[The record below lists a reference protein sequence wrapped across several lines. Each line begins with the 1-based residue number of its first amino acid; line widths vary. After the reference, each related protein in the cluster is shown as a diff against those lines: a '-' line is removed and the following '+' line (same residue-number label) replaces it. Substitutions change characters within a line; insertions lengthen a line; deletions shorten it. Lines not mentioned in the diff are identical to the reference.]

1 MSKRDENRNFIA
13 KKIASYFKDG
23 DVVNLGVGVP
33 MLVANYLSKDVAV
46 QTENGILGYGKVIGG
61 NNPDKPYFNAAGNT
75 VELVPGASCFGMCTS
90 FGMIRRGRIKSTVL
104 GCFEVSQYGD
114 LANWARPGS
123 YPGMGG
129 AMDLVSGIENVIVA
143 TDHCTKDGSPKI
155 LKECTL
161 PLTGIGVVKSI
172 VTELAV
178 FTINK
183 EKGLCLRERR
193 DGVSIAEIR
202 EKTGAEFY
210 VDPEIKIM

>member
-1 MSKRDENRNFIA
+1 MSERDDNRNFIA
-13 KKIASYFKDG
+13 KKIASYFTDG

-46 QTENGILGYGKVIGG
+46 QTENGILGYGRVIGG
-61 NNPDKPYFNAAGNT
+61 NNPYDPYFNAAGNT
-75 VELVPGASCFGMCTS
+75 VELVEGASCFGMCTS
-90 FGMIRRGRIKSTVL
+90 FGMIRRGRIKTCVL

-155 LKECTL
+155 IEECTL
-161 PLTGIGVVKSI
+161 PLTGVRVARSI

-178 FTINK
+178 FTIHK
-183 EKGLCLRERR
+183 TKGLMLRERR
-193 DGVSIAEIR
+193 DGVSISEIR
-202 EKTGAEFY
+202 EKTGAHFE
-210 VDPEIKIM
+210 VDPDIKIM

>member
-1 MSKRDENRNFIA
+1 MTREENRNFIA

-33 MLVANYLSKDVAV
+33 MLVANYLPPDVAI
-46 QTENGILGYGKVIGG
+46 QTENGILGYGKVIGD
-61 NNPDKPYFNAAGNT
+61 NDPKEPYFNAAGDT
-75 VELVPGASCFGMCTS
+75 VELVIGASCFGMCTS
-90 FGMIRRGRIKSTVL
+90 FGMIRRGRIKTTVL

-129 AMDLVSGIENVIVA
+129 AMDLVSGIKNVIVA

-155 LKECTL
+155 VEQCTL
-161 PLTGIGVVKSI
+161 PLTGVGVVKSI

-178 FTINK
+178 FTVNK
-183 EKGLCLRERR
+183 EKGLTLRERR

-202 EKTGAEFY
+202 EKTGAPFA

>member
-1 MSKRDENRNFIA
+1 MSLRDENRNFIA

-33 MLVANYLSKDVAV
+33 MLVANYLSDDVAV
-46 QTENGILGYGKVIGG
+46 QTENGILGYGRIIGG
-61 NNPDKPYFNAAGNT
+61 NDPKEPYFNAAGIT
-75 VELVPGASCFGMCTS
+75 VELVTGASCFGMCTS
-90 FGMIRRGRIKSTVL
+90 FGMIRRGRIKTAVL

-129 AMDLVSGIENVIVA
+129 AMDLVSGIDNIIIA
-143 TDHCTKDGSPKI
+143 TDHCTKDGAPKI
-155 LKECTL
+155 LEECTL
-161 PLTGIGVVKSI
+161 PLTGVKVARSI

-183 EKGLCLRERR
+183 ETGLKLRERR

-202 EKTGAEFY
+202 EKTGAPFE
-210 VDPEIKIM
+210 VDPQIKIM